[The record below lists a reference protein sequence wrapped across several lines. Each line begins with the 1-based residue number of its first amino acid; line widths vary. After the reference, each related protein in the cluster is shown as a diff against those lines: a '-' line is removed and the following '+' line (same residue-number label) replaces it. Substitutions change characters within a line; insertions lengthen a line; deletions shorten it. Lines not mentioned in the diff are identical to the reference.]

1 MLGVNKQDK
10 IFMKRSGAY
19 HSVLDAHIIEAPGR
33 FPLLDFKTK
42 VKVNP
47 KFVMKGTDMDIVDE
61 AVTYF
66 KANIFFKNYDMSIA
80 EADKLLVY
88 LIFYISSLLLK
99 FNGHTKTDCEKMAYS
114 MAIENFALP
123 GDGKFCLGG
132 MVDPL
137 KGGEK
142 DTVKQYLTAI
152 RNETGLR
159 LCEAIFKNGGNRPDK
174 WWMCFNKR
182 KFMNKTI

>member
-1 MLGVNKQDK
+1 MTTIAKQDK

-19 HSVLDAHIIEAPGR
+19 HSELDKDIVQKAGN
-33 FPLLDFKTK
+33 FPLMQFKTK

-47 KFVMKGTDMDIVDE
+47 KFLLKGDDMDIVDE
-61 AVTYF
+61 AITYY
-66 KANIFFKNYDMSIA
+66 KANVFYKNFDMSIC

-88 LIFYISSLLLK
+88 LIFYIQSLLLK
-99 FNGHTKTDCEKMAYS
+99 FNGHTKVECDKMAYS
-114 MAIENFALP
+114 LAIENFALP

-132 MVDPL
+132 IVEPL
-137 KGGEK
+137 KASEK
-142 DTVKQYLTAI
+142 EVVRQYMTAI

-159 LCEAIFKNGGNRPDK
+159 LTQAVFKNDPTKCDK

-182 KFMNKTI
+182 KFLNKTI